1 MGIAIVGIDLGK
13 NVCSI
18 VEADEF
24 GMVLRRRRVR
34 RDKLVDHLSK
44 LDPCIVAMEA
54 SCGAHHLAGQATGQG
69 HEVRLMS
76 PEYVRPYVKAQKN
89 DERDAEAIVE
99 AATRPTMRFVTPKSE
114 DQLDIQAL
122 HRVRDRLVGQRT
134 SLMNQIRG
142 LFLERGLTTAQG
154 RARLADFV
162 DALLA
167 DDDAPV
173 SSRIVMVLKDMRAE
187 WQELD
192 RRIKVFDA
200 EFAAFAKSDEQA
212 HRLVSIP
219 GIGPLTASALV
230 ASVGDATAFAHARDL
245 AAWIG
250 LVPRQTTTG
259 GKPRLGGITRR
270 GNKYLRKNL
279 VHGARAA
286 LPALARSQTNLGRWL
301 SGLLTR
307 AHPNTVVVALANRLA
322 RIAWA
327 VLTQNR
333 LFQPE
338 VPARTS

>member
-18 VEADEF
+18 VEADKF

-44 LDPCIVAMEA
+44 IDPCIVAMEA
-54 SCGAHHLAGQATGQG
+54 SCGAHHLAGLATGQG

-89 DERDAEAIVE
+89 DDRDAEAIVE

-142 LFLERGLTTAQG
+142 LLLERGLTTAQG

-167 DDDAPV
+167 DGDAPV
-173 SSRIVMVLKDMRAE
+173 SSRILMVLKDMRAE

-192 RRIKVFDA
+192 RRVKVFDA

-212 HRLVSIP
+212 QRLVSIP

-230 ASVGDATAFAHARDL
+230 ASVGDAAAFAHARDL

-286 LPALARSQTNLGRWL
+286 LPVLARSQTNLGRWL

-327 VLTQNR
+327 VLTQGR